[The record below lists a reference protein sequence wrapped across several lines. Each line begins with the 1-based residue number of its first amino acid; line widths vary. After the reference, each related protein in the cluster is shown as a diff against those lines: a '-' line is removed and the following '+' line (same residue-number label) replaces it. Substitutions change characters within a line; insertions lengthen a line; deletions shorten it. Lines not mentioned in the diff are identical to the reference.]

1 MAGLLVTRACCRMV
15 ESGRSNPAGFS
26 EPEIKERRAVLG
38 GRGSGRT
45 SKREYAS
52 RAHAVNQLN
61 GLLPQA
67 IRNARRFLQD
77 EDPKIR
83 WMATQWVL
91 EKATGKPR
99 QEIAVATQER
109 VQVEIRIVGAD
120 GLPLDDAQPGV
131 IDAEGRELPP
141 ITA

>member
-1 MAGLLVTRACCRMV
+1 M
-15 ESGRSNPAGFS
+15 
-26 EPEIKERRAVLG
+26 G
-38 GRGSGRT
+38 GVGSGRR

-67 IRNARRFLQD
+67 IRNARKFLED

-91 EKATGKPR
+91 EKATGKPK
-99 QEIAVATQER
+99 QEVAILAKER
-109 VQVEIRIVGAD
+109 VDIRIQILDSD
-120 GLPLDDAQPGV
+120 GHILNGSDPAEV
-131 IDAEGRELPP
+131 IGGHARELPEGE
-141 ITA
+141 

>member
-1 MAGLLVTRACCRMV
+1 M
-15 ESGRSNPAGFS
+15 
-26 EPEIKERRAVLG
+26 G
-38 GRGSGRT
+38 GVGSGRR

-67 IRNARRFLQD
+67 IRNARKFLED

-91 EKATGKPR
+91 EKATGRPK
-99 QEIAVATQER
+99 QEVAILAQER
-109 VQVEIRIVGAD
+109 VDIRIQIVGAD
-120 GLPLDDAQPGV
+120 GKVLGDSEPPRV
-131 IDAEGRELPP
+131 IDGRARELPEGE
-141 ITA
+141 